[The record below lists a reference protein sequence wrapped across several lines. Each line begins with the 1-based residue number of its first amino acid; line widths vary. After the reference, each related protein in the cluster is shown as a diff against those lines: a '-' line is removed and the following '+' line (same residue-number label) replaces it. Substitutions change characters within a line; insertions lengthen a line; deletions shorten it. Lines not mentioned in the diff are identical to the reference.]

1 VDFVLR
7 LVGLIVFVEPCTLN
21 TVRGVVGVGMRFM
34 CVLLFY
40 RDAQGLTPFMLAV
53 TSRAYAAALTLLDT
67 IQRVANKE
75 TASPPPTPLAV
86 PSSLPTS
93 EPQTAGVPSI
103 SESSQQQRKACAV
116 AAMVYPVGSSPDDS
130 PLHVVCCNDT
140 CSFTW
145 TGAEHINQVRTL
157 IVFVLN

>member
-1 VDFVLR
+1 
-7 LVGLIVFVEPCTLN
+7 
-21 TVRGVVGVGMRFM
+21 
-34 CVLLFY
+34 
-40 RDAQGLTPFMLAV
+40 MLAV

-75 TASPPPTPLAV
+75 TSPPLSPLTV
-86 PSSLPTS
+86 PSSLPAAEQPTANVPPVS
-93 EPQTAGVPSI
+93 EP
-103 SESSQQQRKACAV
+103 SQQHHKADAV
-116 AAMVYPVGSSPDDS
+116 AAMVYPAGSNADDS

-157 IVFVLN
+157 IELRLNLN